1 MAKLL
6 AVMKP
11 PAGACEESA
20 CASGNPGVV
29 RDCAVGKR
37 HARSGE
43 AFSPRPSLPVGAIRY
58 EKSLRAATRIKL
70 PTAGGNDPNSTWTP
84 KGRGTEA
91 PEVWWRGG
99 VTANI
104 GER

>member
-6 AVMKP
+6 AVLKP
-11 PAGACEESA
+11 PAGACAESE

-43 AFSPRPSLPVGAIRY
+43 AFPPRPSTPVGAIRY
-58 EKSLRAATRIKL
+58 EKSRREATRLKL
-70 PTAGGNDPNSTWTP
+70 ATARGNDPISTWTP
-84 KGRGTEA
+84 KGRGTEP

-104 GER
+104 VAG

>member
-1 MAKLL
+1 VVL
-6 AVMKP
+6 KP
-11 PAGACEESA
+11 PAGACEESE
-20 CASGNPGVV
+20 CALGNSGVV

-43 AFSPRPSLPVGAIRY
+43 ASPPRPRKPVGAIRH
-58 EKSLRAATRIKL
+58 EKSRRVATRLKL
-70 PTAGGNDPNSTWTP
+70 PTARGRDPTSSWTP
-84 KGRGTEA
+84 KGRGTEP

-104 GER
+104 VAR

>member
-1 MAKLL
+1 V
-6 AVMKP
+6 VMKP
-11 PAGACEESA
+11 PAGACKGSG
-20 CASGNPGVV
+20 CAPGNSGVV

-43 AFSPRPSLPVGAIRY
+43 AFPPRPREPVGAIRY
-58 EKSLRAATRIKL
+58 EKSWRAATRLKL
-70 PTAGGNDPNSTWTP
+70 STVRGRDPTSSWTP
-84 KGRGTEA
+84 KGRGTEP

-104 GER
+104 GAR